1 MDMILHIVTCTYIY
15 IYIYDGIAN
24 TDWFTELITEKSQ
37 S

>member
-1 MDMILHIVTCTYIY
+1 MDMILHVVICTY